1 MAGYQ
6 RRFGSVGSTRAG
18 DGVHARP
25 GWVESHH
32 MDRRPDSE
40 PGAHIRAERAHRRRV
55 LAHRQP
61 GPTGLNIRQLS
72 HGAVWTKDHDR
83 RRQLP
88 DRPGPA
94 DQGGARLP
102 LTIRPPKT
110 PPNAATDGWLHF
122 QSDNRDFIGGG
133 VQKVWTLKES
143 DLSIGGSNHNIVASV
158 SGQGDW
164 WYLNFRGPSNG
175 DLHTATYT
183 NAERAPFVTGKAPG
197 LDVNGDGRG
206 CNTLSGRFQIKSLVW
221 TTAGTVAE
229 MDVLFEQHCE
239 GGTPALRG
247 ELWVTTELGV
257 HKAAPSASS
266 AVTF

>member
-1 MAGYQ
+1 VGYLVAVAAGLFVIALMLAAGGLGYAIANAPTNHTFLTSIGVASALLIGVAGSV
-6 RRFGSVGSTRAG
+6 FGSIAYTRLQT
-18 DGVHARP
+18 V
-25 GWVESHH
+25 
-32 MDRRPDSE
+32 
-40 PGAHIRAERAHRRRV
+40 
-55 LAHRQP
+55 
-61 GPTGLNIRQLS
+61 
-72 HGAVWTKDHDR
+72 AVVTIHDR
-83 RRQLP
+83 ASPTASAASNSQIP
-88 DRPGPA
+88 PA
-94 DQGGARLP
+94 ETASD
-102 LTIRPPKT
+102 T
-110 PPNAATDGWLHF
+110 PQPATDGWLHF